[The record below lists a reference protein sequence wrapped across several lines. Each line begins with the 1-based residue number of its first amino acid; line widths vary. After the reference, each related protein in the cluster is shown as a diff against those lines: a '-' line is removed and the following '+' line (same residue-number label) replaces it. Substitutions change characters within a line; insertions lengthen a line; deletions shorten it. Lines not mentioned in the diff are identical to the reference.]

1 MRFLNP
7 DSAAENPGDIHLSA
21 KKYRQIQKLLGN
33 NRVKFPFSLSLKK
46 RIDEYLCMGD
56 TQPAVVVS
64 LSPLTVAAYSDE
76 MDAVVMLRFPDKLA
90 EQYALTEG
98 TRLVTSNVYAYG
110 SAFNA
115 ARDIFV
121 GKNYLNRY
129 SDFIPMVSLFLSDD
143 ENFIR
148 SRTELFDEEHWKKVE
163 LKAEKYFLNHPKL
176 YRNGF
181 YYLER

>member
-7 DSAAENPGDIHLSA
+7 DSVAENPGGIRLSS
-21 KKYRQIQKLLGN
+21 KKYKQILKLLGDSA
-33 NRVKFPFSLSLKK
+33 VKFPHTLSLKK
-46 RIDEYLCMGD
+46 RIDEYLNMGD

-64 LSPLTVAAYSDE
+64 VSPLTVAAYSDE
-76 MDAVVMLRFPDKLA
+76 MDAVVMLRFPEVLA
-90 EQYALTEG
+90 EQYALKQG
-98 TRLVTSNVYAYG
+98 TRLVTSNVYSFRRG
-110 SAFNA
+110 FNVA
-115 ARDIFV
+115 SDIFI

-143 ENFIR
+143 EKFIR
-148 SRTELFDEEHWKKVE
+148 SRTELFDEELWKTAE
-163 LKAEKYFLNHPKL
+163 HKAEKYLLNHPKL

>member
-7 DSAAENPGDIHLSA
+7 DSVAENPGGIRLSS
-21 KKYRQIQKLLGN
+21 KKYKQILKLLGDSA
-33 NRVKFPFSLSLKK
+33 VKFPHTLSLKK

-64 LSPLTVAAYSDE
+64 VKPFTVAAYSDE
-76 MDAVVMLRFPDKLA
+76 MDAVVMLRFPDEFA
-90 EQYALTEG
+90 EKYSLTVG
-98 TRLVTSNVYAYG
+98 SRLVTSNVYAYG
-110 SAFNA
+110 NAFNA

-143 ENFIR
+143 EKFIR
-148 SRTELFDEEHWKKVE
+148 SRTELFDEELWKTAE
-163 LKAEKYFLNHPKL
+163 HKAEKYLLNHPKL

>member
-1 MRFLNP
+1 MRFVNP
-7 DSAAENPGDIHLSA
+7 DTVAENPGDIRLSA
-21 KKYRQIQKLLGN
+21 KKYKQIKKLIGN
-33 NRVKFPFSLSLKK
+33 NSASFIQSFFLKK
-46 RIDEYLCMGD
+46 RINEYLHFGD

-64 LSPLTVAAYSDE
+64 VSPLTVAAYSDE
-76 MDAVVMLRFPDKLA
+76 MDAVAMLRFPDELA

-98 TRLVTSNVYAYG
+98 TRLVTSNVYAFRRG
-110 SAFNA
+110 FDVAK
-115 ARDIFV
+115 DIFI

-143 ENFIR
+143 ELFIR
-148 SRTELFDEEHWKKVE
+148 NRTQLFDEKTWERVNR
-163 LKAEKYFLNHPKL
+163 KAQRYIANHPDL

>member
-7 DSAAENPGDIHLSA
+7 DSAAENPGNIRLSA
-21 KKYRQIQKLLGN
+21 KKYRQIKKLLGN

-98 TRLVTSNVYAYG
+98 TRLVTSNVYAFRRG
-110 SAFNA
+110 FNVA
-115 ARDIFV
+115 KDIFI
-121 GKNYLNRY
+121 GKKYLDRY
-129 SDFIPMVSLFLSDD
+129 SDFIPMVSLFLSESED
-143 ENFIR
+143 FIR
-148 SRTELFDEEHWKKVE
+148 SRTALFDEKVWYRVNS
-163 LKAEKYFLNHPKL
+163 KAQRYITNHPDL

>member
-7 DSAAENPGDIHLSA
+7 DSVAENPGGIRLSS
-21 KKYRQIQKLLGN
+21 KKYKQILKLLGDSA
-33 NRVKFPFSLSLKK
+33 VKFPHTLSLKK
-46 RIDEYLCMGD
+46 RIDEYLNMGD

-64 LSPLTVAAYSDE
+64 VKPFTVAAYSDE
-76 MDAVVMLRFPDKLA
+76 MDAVVMLRFPDEFA
-90 EQYALTEG
+90 EKYSLTVG
-98 TRLVTSNVYAYG
+98 SRLVTSNVYAYG
-110 SAFNA
+110 NAFNA

-143 ENFIR
+143 ELFVKN
-148 SRTELFDEEHWKKVE
+148 RTKLFDEKVWE
-163 LKAEKYFLNHPKL
+163 RVNRKAQRYITNHPDL

>member
-7 DSAAENPGDIHLSA
+7 DTVAENPGDIRLSA
-21 KKYRQIQKLLGN
+21 KKYKQIKKLLGN
-33 NRVKFPFSLSLKK
+33 NAVSFMQSFFLKK
-46 RIDEYLCMGD
+46 RINEYLNMGD

-64 LSPLTVAAYSDE
+64 VSPLTVAAYSDE
-76 MDAVVMLRFPDKLA
+76 MDAVVMLRFPEVLA
-90 EQYALTEG
+90 EQYALKQG
-98 TRLVTSNVYAYG
+98 TRLVTSNVYSFRRG
-110 SAFNA
+110 FNVA
-115 ARDIFV
+115 SDIFI

-143 ENFIR
+143 ELFVKN
-148 SRTELFDEEHWKKVE
+148 RTKLFDEKVWE
-163 LKAEKYFLNHPKL
+163 RVNRKAQRYITNHPDL